1 MKTQIG
7 HMKIVQFITTLLSV
21 SICFEQMITLTWSFN
36 IHSINLNRSINI
48 SKNKRMVIFKQN
60 MVNCN
65 HGHDSQLSTTTI
77 TTTTTTTT
85 APPTSSS
92 TTRSDF
98 IHQAWQKSCIIISLS
113 SASILTSTQNANAV
127 TSSSSSSSSSE
138 GKQYNLSPEAIAQI
152 VSNDLVQNSFLT
164 NGKLTRSIYD
174 ERATFTDEIDTYTLP
189 QWIKGTSQLFV
200 GPPTIIG
207 EGGKRRGSRVGLVG
221 DVIATN
227 EKVEFRFEEDLMFN
241 IPFNPIV
248 FVSGKVV
255 LERDLESGLI
265 TSYREYWDQDV
276 ATVLKS
282 ARFK

>member
-21 SICFEQMITLTWSFN
+21 SIICFEQMITLTWSFN

-65 HGHDSQLSTTTI
+65 HCHDSQLSTTTTA
-77 TTTTTTTT
+77 TTSS
-85 APPTSSS
+85 SSS

-98 IHQAWQKSCIIISLS
+98 IHQAWQKSCIIISSS

-127 TSSSSSSSSSE
+127 TSSE

-174 ERATFTDEIDTYTLP
+174 EKATFTDEIDTYTLP

-200 GPPTIIG
+200 GPPTTSG
-207 EGGKRRGSRVGLVG
+207 KGGKRSGSRVGLVG

-255 LERDLESGLI
+255 LERDLKSGLI